1 MTNTREVILDTL
13 MEILEKQQYS
23 HLVMQ
28 GVLNKYSYLEKQER
42 SFIKRVCEGTVE
54 QKIRIDYVIDQFSKT
69 KTKKMK
75 PLIRTL
81 LRMGTYQILFMDGVP
96 DAAVCNESVKL
107 AGKRGFGTLK
117 GFVNGVLRNI
127 SRNKDNISYPDRES
141 DETSYFKVM
150 YSMPEEIIAL
160 MKEQYSAAETEMML
174 ESLLG
179 KRPLTIRISG
189 ALSEEEKK
197 ELLEHFAE
205 DGIVVAETEL
215 PYVFSLEKVD
225 KISEL
230 YGYEEGKFFVQDIG
244 SAMVVEMAGIKK
256 DDYVI
261 DVCAAPGGKATHA
274 AEKLCGSGRVQAR
287 DLTEYK
293 VSMIEENI
301 DRLKLANMDAMVW
314 DATVTDES
322 AIGKADVVIAD
333 LPCSGLGVIGRK
345 SDIKYRITQQ
355 SLEEV
360 EALQRDILSVVH
372 NYVKPGGVLMYST
385 CTINRKENE
394 GNKEWFLNNFPFEE
408 EQERLMLPGRDGSDG
423 FYMVRLR
430 RKV

>member
-1 MTNTREVILDTL
+1 MTNMREVILDTL

-141 DETSYFKVM
+141 DETTYFKVM

-274 AEKLCGSGRVQAR
+274 AEKLCGSGWVQAR

-301 DRLKLANMDAMVW
+301 ERLRLANMDAMAW

-394 GNKEWFLNNFPFEE
+394 GNKEWFLQNFPFEE

>member
-1 MTNTREVILDTL
+1 
-13 MEILEKQQYS
+13 
-23 HLVMQ
+23 
-28 GVLNKYSYLEKQER
+28 
-42 SFIKRVCEGTVE
+42 
-54 QKIRIDYVIDQFSKT
+54 
-69 KTKKMK
+69 
-75 PLIRTL
+75 
-81 LRMGTYQILFMDGVP
+81 
-96 DAAVCNESVKL
+96 
-107 AGKRGFGTLK
+107 
-117 GFVNGVLRNI
+117 
-127 SRNKDNISYPDRES
+127 
-141 DETSYFKVM
+141 
-150 YSMPEEIIAL
+150 
-160 MKEQYSAAETEMML
+160 
-174 ESLLG
+174 
-179 KRPLTIRISG
+179 
-189 ALSEEEKK
+189 
-197 ELLEHFAE
+197 
-205 DGIVVAETEL
+205 
-215 PYVFSLEKVD
+215 
-225 KISEL
+225 
-230 YGYEEGKFFVQDIG
+230 VQDIG

-274 AEKLCGSGRVQAR
+274 AEKLCGSGWVQAR

-301 DRLKLANMDAMVW
+301 ERLRLANMDAMVW

-394 GNKEWFLNNFPFEE
+394 GNKEWFLKNFPFEE
-408 EQERLMLPGRDGSDG
+408 EQERLMIPGRDGSDG

>member
-301 DRLKLANMDAMVW
+301 ERLRLANMDAMVW

-394 GNKEWFLNNFPFEE
+394 GNKEWFLQNFPFEE

>member
-301 DRLKLANMDAMVW
+301 ERLRLANMDAMVW

-394 GNKEWFLNNFPFEE
+394 GNKEWFLKNFPFEE
-408 EQERLMLPGRDGSDG
+408 EQERLMIPGRDGSDG

>member
-1 MTNTREVILDTL
+1 

-301 DRLKLANMDAMVW
+301 ERLRLANMDAMVW

-394 GNKEWFLNNFPFEE
+394 GNKEWFLQNFPFEE

>member
-1 MTNTREVILDTL
+1 MINTREVILDAL
-13 MEILEKQQYS
+13 MEILEKEGYS
-23 HLVMQ
+23 HLIMQ
-28 GVLNKYSYLEKQER
+28 GVLGKYSFLEKQER
-42 SFIKRVCEGTVE
+42 SFIKRVCEGTIE
-54 QKIRIDYVIDQFSKT
+54 HKIRIDYVIDQYSKT
-69 KTKKMK
+69 KVKKMK

-81 LRMGTYQILFMDGVP
+81 LRMGTYQILFMDGIP

-107 AGKRGFGTLK
+107 AAKRGFGPLK

-127 SRNKDNISYPDRES
+127 SRNKDNISYPDREM
-141 DETSYFKVM
+141 DETTYFKVM

-189 ALSEEEKK
+189 ALSEEEKQ
-197 ELLEHFAE
+197 ELLGHLMD

-215 PYVFSLEKVD
+215 PYVFALEKVD

-301 DRLKLANMDAMVW
+301 ERLRLANMDAIVW

-394 GNKEWFLNNFPFEE
+394 GNKEWFLKNFPFEE
-408 EQERLMLPGRDGSDG
+408 EQERLMIPGRDGSDG

>member
-293 VSMIEENI
+293 VSMIEENVE
-301 DRLKLANMDAMVW
+301 RLRLANMDAMVW

-394 GNKEWFLNNFPFEE
+394 GNKEWFLQNFPFEE

>member
-150 YSMPEEIIAL
+150 YSMPEEIIEL

-189 ALSEEEKK
+189 ALSEEEKQ
-197 ELLEHFAE
+197 ELLGHLAE
-205 DGIVVAETEL
+205 GGIVVAETEL

-274 AEKLCGSGRVQAR
+274 AEKLCGSGWVQAR

-301 DRLKLANMDAMVW
+301 ERLRLANMDAMVW

-394 GNKEWFLNNFPFEE
+394 ENKEWFLKNFPFEE

>member
-1 MTNTREVILDTL
+1 

-293 VSMIEENI
+293 VSMIEENVE
-301 DRLKLANMDAMVW
+301 RLRLANMDAMVW

-394 GNKEWFLNNFPFEE
+394 GNKEWFLQNFPFEE

>member
-1 MTNTREVILDTL
+1 
-13 MEILEKQQYS
+13 
-23 HLVMQ
+23 
-28 GVLNKYSYLEKQER
+28 
-42 SFIKRVCEGTVE
+42 
-54 QKIRIDYVIDQFSKT
+54 
-69 KTKKMK
+69 
-75 PLIRTL
+75 
-81 LRMGTYQILFMDGVP
+81 
-96 DAAVCNESVKL
+96 
-107 AGKRGFGTLK
+107 
-117 GFVNGVLRNI
+117 
-127 SRNKDNISYPDRES
+127 
-141 DETSYFKVM
+141 
-150 YSMPEEIIAL
+150 MPEEIIAL

-301 DRLKLANMDAMVW
+301 ERLRLANMDAMVW

-394 GNKEWFLNNFPFEE
+394 GNKEWFLQNFPFEE